1 MVLRVAFSR
10 IRPMAHA
17 RRAQNLHARL
27 PTVASLTGVSSHFHV
42 DALAST
48 PSVLTDTSRQL
59 RLLID
64 SVRDHAL
71 YLLDPQGIVCS
82 WNPGAERIK
91 GYRADE
97 VIGTHFSRF
106 YLADEREAGEPQ
118 RLLHLAAQNGHVAS
132 EGWRVRRDGS
142 SFRASIVIEA
152 VRENGELLGFV
163 KITRDITEQW
173 QSQRLLR
180 DAQRALRQT
189 QQFETVGRL
198 SRGLSHEFNN
208 LLTTVG
214 NALDLLS
221 MRLGS
226 DARAAEL
233 LATAQAATDRG
244 SLLTRQLLA
253 FSTGQ
258 TLIREPLDINQQIH
272 EWLPGLRSACPPGV
286 TIEAALTPGLPLL
299 STDPLQLQTAL
310 ANLVANAADATLGG
324 GRVMVAT
331 ALEHRLDPDADTAL
345 QRRYVTLSVCDE
357 GHGMAPDIAERATEP
372 FFTTKDIG
380 KGSGLGLS
388 QVFGF
393 TTQSG
398 GFVDVSTT
406 PGVGTTVSL
415 LLPAMED
422 PAHD

>member
-1 MVLRVAFSR
+1 MT
-10 IRPMAHA
+10 
-17 RRAQNLHARL
+17 NG
-27 PTVASLTGVSSHFHV
+27 TGVACTPSSHSTAYVLVPDRGNTHFIV
-42 DALAST
+42 VAAAST
-48 PSVLTDTSRQL
+48 PSVLTDPSRQL

-71 YLLDPQGIVCS
+71 YLLDPDGIVCS

-91 GYRADE
+91 GYRSEE
-97 VIGTHFSRF
+97 VIGTHFGRF
-106 YLADEREAGEPQ
+106 YLPADRDTGEPQ
-118 RLLHLAAQNGHVAS
+118 RLLRLAAECGHHAA

-142 SFRASIVIEA
+142 PFRASVVIES
-152 VRENGELLGFV
+152 VVENGELVGFV

-173 QSQRLLR
+173 QAQRLLR

-189 QQFETVGRL
+189 QQFETVGQL
-198 SRGLSHEFNN
+198 SRGLAHEFNN
-208 LLTTVG
+208 LLTTIV

-221 MRLGS
+221 
-226 DARAAEL
+226 ARMGDDERANAL
-233 LATAQAATDRG
+233 LTTAQAASDRG
-244 SLLTRQLLA
+244 ALLTRQLLA

-258 TLIREPLDINQQIH
+258 TLIRETLDINARIRD
-272 EWLPGLRSACPPGV
+272 WLPALQATCPAGV
-286 TIEAALTPGLPLL
+286 TLETALAAGLPAIL
-299 STDPLQLQTAL
+299 SDTVQLQTAL
-310 ANLVANAADATLGG
+310 ANLVGNAADATVGG
-324 GRVMVAT
+324 GRVLIAT
-331 ALEHRLDPDADTAL
+331 ALEHRMDPDADTSR
-345 QRRYVTLSVCDE
+345 QRTYVTLSVCDE

-415 LLPAMED
+415 LLPATEE
-422 PAHD
+422 PNP

>member
-1 MVLRVAFSR
+1 M
-10 IRPMAHA
+10 
-17 RRAQNLHARL
+17 
-27 PTVASLTGVSSHFHV
+27 
-42 DALAST
+42 
-48 PSVLTDTSRQL
+48 LTDTSRQL

-71 YLLDPQGIVCS
+71 YLLDSQGIVCS

-118 RLLHLAAQNGHVAS
+118 RLLRVAAQQGHVAS

-152 VRENGELLGFV
+152 VVENGELLGFV
-163 KITRDITEQW
+163 KITRDITEHW
-173 QSQRLLR
+173 QAQRLLR

-208 LLTTVG
+208 LLTTIG

-221 MRLGS
+221 LRVGS

-233 LATAQAATDRG
+233 LGTAQTATDRG
-244 SLLTRQLLA
+244 ALLTRQLLA

-258 TLIREPLDINQQIH
+258 TLIREPLDINQQIS
-272 EWLPGLRSACPPGV
+272 EWLPGLRGACPAGV
-286 TIEAALTPGLPLL
+286 TLEVALAPGLPLL

-310 ANLVANAADATLGG
+310 ANLVANAADATLDG
-324 GRVMVAT
+324 GRVLVAT
-331 ALEHRLDPDADTAL
+331 ALEHRLDPDADTPL

-357 GHGMAPDIAERATEP
+357 GHGMAPDIAARATEP

-393 TTQSG
+393 TTQNG

-422 PAHD
+422 PAHDR

>member
-1 MVLRVAFSR
+1 M
-10 IRPMAHA
+10 
-17 RRAQNLHARL
+17 
-27 PTVASLTGVSSHFHV
+27 

-71 YLLDPQGIVCS
+71 YLLDPHGIVCS

-118 RLLHLAAQNGHVAS
+118 RLLHLAAQNGHVAT

-163 KITRDITEQW
+163 KITRDITEHW
-173 QSQRLLR
+173 QAQRLLR

-214 NALDLLS
+214 NALDLLA
-221 MRLGS
+221 MRVGS

-233 LATAQAATDRG
+233 LTTAQAATDRG
-244 SLLTRQLLA
+244 ALLTRQLLA

-258 TLIREPLDINQQIH
+258 TLIRETLDINQQIS

-286 TIEAALTPGLPLL
+286 SLEAALAPGLPLL

-310 ANLVANAADATLGG
+310 ANLVANAADATLDG
-324 GRVMVAT
+324 GRVLVVT
-331 ALEHRLDPDADTAL
+331 ALEHRVDPDAETAL
-345 QRRYVTLSVCDE
+345 RRRYVTLSVCDE

-415 LLPAMED
+415 LLPATED

>member
-1 MVLRVAFSR
+1 
-10 IRPMAHA
+10 
-17 RRAQNLHARL
+17 
-27 PTVASLTGVSSHFHV
+27 
-42 DALAST
+42 
-48 PSVLTDTSRQL
+48 VLTDPSRQL

-71 YLLDPQGIVCS
+71 YLLDPEGVVCS
-82 WNPGAERIK
+82 WNPGAQRIK
-91 GYRADE
+91 GYAASE
-97 VIGTHFSRF
+97 VIGTHFGRF
-106 YLADEREAGEPQ
+106 YLPAERESGEPQ
-118 RLLHLAAQNGHVAS
+118 RLLRLAAQQGQYAS
-132 EGWRVRRDGS
+132 EGWRLRRDGS
-142 SFRASIVIEA
+142 TFRASIVIEP
-152 VRENGELLGFV
+152 VVEDGELLGFV

-173 QSQRLLR
+173 QAQRLLR
-180 DAQRALRQT
+180 DAQRALRHT

-208 LLTTVG
+208 LLTTIG

-221 MRLGS
+221 LRVAG
-226 DARAAEL
+226 DVRASEL
-233 LATAQAATDRG
+233 LEAAQTATDRG
-244 SLLTRQLLA
+244 ALLTRQLLA

-258 TLIREPLDINQQIH
+258 TLIREPVDINALLQQ
-272 EWLPGLRSACPPGV
+272 WLPDLQRGCPAHV
-286 TIEAALTPGLPLL
+286 VLEASLAPGLPRV
-299 STDPLQLQTAL
+299 STDAMQLQTAL
-310 ANLVANAADATLGG
+310 ANLVANAAEATLEG
-324 GRVMVAT
+324 GRILIGT

-345 QRRYVTLSVCDE
+345 QRGYVTLSVCDE
-357 GHGMAPDIAERATEP
+357 GHGMAADIAERATEP

-415 LLPAMED
+415 LLPATED
-422 PAHD
+422 PAHDR

>member
-1 MVLRVAFSR
+1 M
-10 IRPMAHA
+10 
-17 RRAQNLHARL
+17 
-27 PTVASLTGVSSHFHV
+27 
-42 DALAST
+42 
-48 PSVLTDTSRQL
+48 LTDTSRQL

-71 YLLDPQGIVCS
+71 YLLDPRGMVCS

-106 YLADEREAGEPQ
+106 YLADERDAGEPQ
-118 RLLHLAAQNGHVAS
+118 RLLHLAAQNGHVAT

-163 KITRDITEQW
+163 KITRDITEHW
-173 QSQRLLR
+173 QAQRLLR

-221 MRLGS
+221 LRLGS

-233 LATAQAATDRG
+233 LTTAQAATDRG
-244 SLLTRQLLA
+244 ALLTRQLLA

-258 TLIREPLDINQQIH
+258 TLIRETLDINQQIS
-272 EWLPGLRSACPPGV
+272 EWLPGLRSACSSGV
-286 TIEAALTPGLPLL
+286 TVEAALAPDLPLL
-299 STDPLQLQTAL
+299 CTDPLQLQTAL
-310 ANLVANAADATLGG
+310 ANLVANAADATLDG
-324 GRVMVAT
+324 GRVLVAT

>member
-1 MVLRVAFSR
+1 M
-10 IRPMAHA
+10 
-17 RRAQNLHARL
+17 
-27 PTVASLTGVSSHFHV
+27 
-42 DALAST
+42 
-48 PSVLTDTSRQL
+48 LTDTSRQL

-71 YLLDPQGIVCS
+71 YLLDSQGIVCS

-118 RLLHLAAQNGHVAS
+118 RLLRVAAQQGHVAS

-152 VRENGELLGFV
+152 VVENGELLGFV
-163 KITRDITEQW
+163 KITRDITEHW
-173 QSQRLLR
+173 QAQRLLR

-208 LLTTVG
+208 LLTTIG

-221 MRLGS
+221 LRVGS

-233 LATAQAATDRG
+233 LGTAQTATDRG
-244 SLLTRQLLA
+244 ALLTRQLLA

-258 TLIREPLDINQQIH
+258 TLIREPLDINQQIS
-272 EWLPGLRSACPPGV
+272 EWLPGLRGACPAGV
-286 TIEAALTPGLPLL
+286 TLEVALAPGLPLL

-310 ANLVANAADATLGG
+310 ANLVANAADATLDG
-324 GRVMVAT
+324 GRVLVAT
-331 ALEHRLDPDADTAL
+331 ALEHRLDPDADIPL

-357 GHGMAPDIAERATEP
+357 GHGMAPDIAARATEP

-393 TTQSG
+393 TTQNG

-422 PAHD
+422 PAHDR

>member
-1 MVLRVAFSR
+1 M
-10 IRPMAHA
+10 
-17 RRAQNLHARL
+17 
-27 PTVASLTGVSSHFHV
+27 
-42 DALAST
+42 
-48 PSVLTDTSRQL
+48 LTDPSRQL

-71 YLLDPQGIVCS
+71 YLLDPEGVVCS
-82 WNPGAERIK
+82 WNPGAQRIK
-91 GYRADE
+91 GYAASE
-97 VIGTHFSRF
+97 VIGTHFGRF
-106 YLADEREAGEPQ
+106 YLPAERESGEPQ
-118 RLLHLAAQNGHVAS
+118 RLLRLAAQQGQYAS
-132 EGWRVRRDGS
+132 EGWRLRRDGS
-142 SFRASIVIEA
+142 TFRASIVIEP
-152 VRENGELLGFV
+152 VVEDGELLGFV

-173 QSQRLLR
+173 QAQRLLR
-180 DAQRALRQT
+180 DAQRALRHT

-208 LLTTVG
+208 LLTTIG

-221 MRLGS
+221 LRVAG
-226 DARAAEL
+226 DVRASEL
-233 LATAQAATDRG
+233 LEAAQTATDRG
-244 SLLTRQLLA
+244 ALLTRQLLA

-258 TLIREPLDINQQIH
+258 TLIREPVDINALLQQ
-272 EWLPGLRSACPPGV
+272 WLPDLQRGCPAHV
-286 TIEAALTPGLPLL
+286 VLEASLAPGLPRV
-299 STDPLQLQTAL
+299 STDAMQLQTAL
-310 ANLVANAADATLGG
+310 ANLVANAAEATLEG
-324 GRVMVAT
+324 GRILIGT

-345 QRRYVTLSVCDE
+345 QRGYVTLSVCDE
-357 GHGMAPDIAERATEP
+357 GHGMAADIAERATEP

-415 LLPAMED
+415 LLPATED
-422 PAHD
+422 PAHDR

>member
-1 MVLRVAFSR
+1 M
-10 IRPMAHA
+10 
-17 RRAQNLHARL
+17 
-27 PTVASLTGVSSHFHV
+27 
-42 DALAST
+42 
-48 PSVLTDTSRQL
+48 LTDPSRQL

-71 YLLDPQGIVCS
+71 YLLDPEGIVCS

-91 GYRADE
+91 GYSANE
-97 VIGTHFSRF
+97 VVGTHFGRF
-106 YLADEREAGEPQ
+106 YLATDREAGEPQ
-118 RLLHLAAQNGHVAS
+118 RLLRVAAQQGHVAS

-142 SFRASIVIEA
+142 SFRASVVIEP
-152 VRENGELLGFV
+152 VIDTGELLGFV

-173 QSQRLLR
+173 QAQRLLR
-180 DAQRALRQT
+180 DAQRALRNT

-208 LLTTVG
+208 LLTTIG

-221 MRLGS
+221 LRVNGD

-233 LATAQAATDRG
+233 LDAAQAATDRG
-244 SLLTRQLLA
+244 ALLTRQLLA

-258 TLIREPLDINQQIH
+258 TLIREPQDLNALVRQ
-272 EWLPGLRSACPPGV
+272 WLPDLQRACPSSV
-286 TIEAALTPGLPLL
+286 VLDACLTPGLPQV
-299 STDPLQLQTAL
+299 STDTMQLQAAL
-310 ANLVANAADATLGG
+310 SNLVANAVEATIDG
-324 GRVMVAT
+324 GRILIGT
-331 ALEHRLDPDADTAL
+331 ALEHRLDPDADTPL
-345 QRRYVTLSVCDE
+345 QRGYVTLSVCDE
-357 GHGMAPDIAERATEP
+357 GHGMAADIAERASEP

-415 LLPAMED
+415 LLPAIEE
-422 PAHD
+422 ATHDR

>member
-1 MVLRVAFSR
+1 M
-10 IRPMAHA
+10 
-17 RRAQNLHARL
+17 
-27 PTVASLTGVSSHFHV
+27 
-42 DALAST
+42 
-48 PSVLTDTSRQL
+48 LTDTSRQL

-71 YLLDPQGIVCS
+71 YLLDPQGIVRS

-118 RLLHLAAQNGHVAS
+118 RLLHLAAQNGHVTS

-163 KITRDITEQW
+163 KITRDITEHW
-173 QSQRLLR
+173 QAQRLLR

-233 LATAQAATDRG
+233 LTTAQAATDRG
-244 SLLTRQLLA
+244 ALLTRQLLA

-258 TLIREPLDINQQIH
+258 TLIRETLDINQQIS

-286 TIEAALTPGLPLL
+286 TVEAVLAPGLPLL

-310 ANLVANAADATLGG
+310 ANLVANAADATLDG
-324 GRVMVAT
+324 GRVLVAT

>member
-1 MVLRVAFSR
+1 
-10 IRPMAHA
+10 
-17 RRAQNLHARL
+17 
-27 PTVASLTGVSSHFHV
+27 
-42 DALAST
+42 
-48 PSVLTDTSRQL
+48 VLTDPSRQL

-71 YLLDPQGIVCS
+71 YLLDPDGIVCS

-91 GYRADE
+91 GYSADD
-97 VIGTHFSRF
+97 VVGTHFGRF
-106 YLADEREAGEPQ
+106 YLAADREAVAVAARPRRLDRGVQ
-118 RLLHLAAQNGHVAS
+118 REDVGLLGDVGDHV
-132 EGWRVRRDGS
+132 GGLRD
-142 SFRASIVIEA
+142 AVHPVVEA
-152 VRENGELLGFV
+152 GELLGFV

-173 QSQRLLR
+173 QAQRLLR
-180 DAQRALRQT
+180 DAQRALRNT

-208 LLTTVG
+208 LLTTIG

-221 MRLGS
+221 LRVNGD

-233 LATAQAATDRG
+233 LDAAQTATDRG
-244 SLLTRQLLA
+244 ALLTRQLLA

-258 TLIREPLDINQQIH
+258 TLIREPLDINALIRQ
-272 EWLPGLRSACPPGV
+272 WLPDLQRACPPTV
-286 TIEAALTPGLPLL
+286 VLDAQLAPDLPAIN
-299 STDPLQLQTAL
+299 TDALQLQTAL
-310 ANLVANAADATLGG
+310 ANLVANAADATLEG
-324 GRVMVAT
+324 GRILIGT
-331 ALEHRLDPDADTAL
+331 ALEHRLDPDADSTL
-345 QRRYVTLSVCDE
+345 QRGYVTLSVCDE
-357 GHGMAPDIAERATEP
+357 GHGMAADIAERATEP

-422 PAHD
+422 PADDR

>member
-1 MVLRVAFSR
+1 
-10 IRPMAHA
+10 
-17 RRAQNLHARL
+17 
-27 PTVASLTGVSSHFHV
+27 
-42 DALAST
+42 
-48 PSVLTDTSRQL
+48 VLTDTSRQL

-71 YLLDPQGIVCS
+71 YLLDSQGIVCS

-118 RLLHLAAQNGHVAS
+118 RLLRVAAQQGHVAS

-152 VRENGELLGFV
+152 VVENGELLGFV
-163 KITRDITEQW
+163 KITRDITEHW
-173 QSQRLLR
+173 QAQRLLR

-208 LLTTVG
+208 LLTTIG

-221 MRLGS
+221 LRVGS

-233 LATAQAATDRG
+233 LGTAQTATDRG
-244 SLLTRQLLA
+244 ALLTRQLLA

-258 TLIREPLDINQQIH
+258 TLIREPLDINQQIS
-272 EWLPGLRSACPPGV
+272 EWLPGLRGACPAGV
-286 TIEAALTPGLPLL
+286 TLEVALAPGLPLL

-310 ANLVANAADATLGG
+310 ANLVANAADATLDG
-324 GRVMVAT
+324 GRVLVAT
-331 ALEHRLDPDADTAL
+331 ALEHRLDPDADTPL

-357 GHGMAPDIAERATEP
+357 GHGMAPDIAARATEP

-393 TTQSG
+393 TTQNG

-422 PAHD
+422 PAHDR

>member
-1 MVLRVAFSR
+1 
-10 IRPMAHA
+10 
-17 RRAQNLHARL
+17 
-27 PTVASLTGVSSHFHV
+27 
-42 DALAST
+42 
-48 PSVLTDTSRQL
+48 VLTDTSRQL

-71 YLLDPQGIVCS
+71 YLLDSQGIVCS

-118 RLLHLAAQNGHVAS
+118 RLLRVAAQQGHVAS

-152 VRENGELLGFV
+152 VVENGELLGFV
-163 KITRDITEQW
+163 KITRDITEHW
-173 QSQRLLR
+173 QAQRLLR

-208 LLTTVG
+208 LLTTIG

-221 MRLGS
+221 LRVGS

-233 LATAQAATDRG
+233 LGTAQTATDRG
-244 SLLTRQLLA
+244 ALLTRQLLA

-258 TLIREPLDINQQIH
+258 TLIREPLDINQQIS
-272 EWLPGLRSACPPGV
+272 EWLPGLRGACPAGV
-286 TIEAALTPGLPLL
+286 TLEVALTPGLPLL

-310 ANLVANAADATLGG
+310 ANLVANAADATLDG
-324 GRVMVAT
+324 GRVLVAT
-331 ALEHRLDPDADTAL
+331 ALEHRLDPDADTPL

-357 GHGMAPDIAERATEP
+357 GHGMAPDIAARATEP

-393 TTQSG
+393 TTQNG

-422 PAHD
+422 PAHDR

>member
-1 MVLRVAFSR
+1 M
-10 IRPMAHA
+10 
-17 RRAQNLHARL
+17 
-27 PTVASLTGVSSHFHV
+27 
-42 DALAST
+42 
-48 PSVLTDTSRQL
+48 LTDTSRQL

-71 YLLDPQGIVCS
+71 YLLDPQGMVCS

-106 YLADEREAGEPQ
+106 YLADERDAGEPQ
-118 RLLHLAAQNGHVAS
+118 RLLHLAAQNGHVAT

-163 KITRDITEQW
+163 KITRDITEHW
-173 QSQRLLR
+173 QAQRLLR

-221 MRLGS
+221 LRLGS

-233 LATAQAATDRG
+233 LTTAQAATDRG
-244 SLLTRQLLA
+244 ALLTRQLLA

-258 TLIREPLDINQQIH
+258 TLIRETLDINQQIS
-272 EWLPGLRSACPPGV
+272 EWLPGLRSACSSGV
-286 TIEAALTPGLPLL
+286 TVEAALAPDLPLL
-299 STDPLQLQTAL
+299 CTDPLQLQTAL
-310 ANLVANAADATLGG
+310 ANLVANAADATLDG
-324 GRVMVAT
+324 GRVLVAT
-331 ALEHRLDPDADTAL
+331 ALEYRLDPDADTAL

>member
-1 MVLRVAFSR
+1 M
-10 IRPMAHA
+10 
-17 RRAQNLHARL
+17 
-27 PTVASLTGVSSHFHV
+27 
-42 DALAST
+42 DAAAST
-48 PSVLTDTSRQL
+48 TSVLTDPSRQL

-71 YLLDPQGIVCS
+71 YLLDPEGVVCS
-82 WNPGAERIK
+82 WNPGAQRIK
-91 GYRADE
+91 GYAASE
-97 VIGTHFSRF
+97 VIGTHFGRF
-106 YLADEREAGEPQ
+106 YLPAERESGEPQ
-118 RLLHLAAQNGHVAS
+118 RLLRLAAQQGQYAS
-132 EGWRVRRDGS
+132 EGWRLRRDGS
-142 SFRASIVIEA
+142 TFRASIVIEP
-152 VRENGELLGFV
+152 VVEDGELLGFV

-173 QSQRLLR
+173 QAQRLLR
-180 DAQRALRQT
+180 DAQRALRHT

-208 LLTTVG
+208 LLTTIG

-221 MRLGS
+221 LRVAG
-226 DARAAEL
+226 DVRASEL
-233 LATAQAATDRG
+233 LEAAQTATDRG
-244 SLLTRQLLA
+244 ALLTRQLLA

-258 TLIREPLDINQQIH
+258 TLIREPVDINALLQQ
-272 EWLPGLRSACPPGV
+272 WLPDLQRGCPAHV
-286 TIEAALTPGLPLL
+286 VLEASLAPGLPRV
-299 STDPLQLQTAL
+299 STDAMQLQTAL
-310 ANLVANAADATLGG
+310 ANLVANAAEATLEG
-324 GRVMVAT
+324 GRILIGT

-345 QRRYVTLSVCDE
+345 QRGYVTLSVCDE
-357 GHGMAPDIAERATEP
+357 GHGMAADIAERATEP

-415 LLPAMED
+415 LLPATED
-422 PAHD
+422 PAHDR